1 MSERKYSVDRVVTRR
16 RILACLVIILFVFIL
31 LSIRVVYIM
40 VVKGP
45 EYKAM
50 ATEQWTSRV
59 KIDSKRGRILDTNY
73 KELAISGNVYRVDLD
88 LNTIKSYIKTY
99 NYDNPNNSI
108 DMESLAVKIGEALE
122 MDSFEVLKK
131 LESKLPNGKDMQ
143 SAILSRRI
151 EKEKVDKLK
160 DLNITG
166 VLISSDTMRYYPN
179 NDFLAHVLGVT
190 NSDGKGLTGIEYIYN
205 DILKGKPG
213 VRLVE
218 IDRNSK
224 DLAYTISEY
233 SKPADGKDIV
243 LTIDENI
250 QAFAE
255 QAAEQA
261 LSDNGANAVTIVV
274 MNPNTGE
281 VLALVNKPDYDLN
294 NPRAKAGTFEELQK
308 TWRNRAVSDTFEPG
322 SIFKVITAIAAL
334 EEGVVSDNTSFSCG
348 GSTVVGGRTIK
359 CWRTS
364 GHGSQ
369 NFSDI
374 IKNSCNMGFIQ
385 LGQKLGKEKLQRYID
400 LFGFGSKSGI
410 DLPGEASGIIKSIKS
425 INDTDLATI
434 AFGQTNT
441 VNTMQFMAAFNTI
454 ANGGTW
460 ITPHILKEV
469 VHVDEKGSTVVDSK
483 YSKGKEV
490 KTVSEEQT
498 AILRKFLERVVIE
511 GSAKNTFIDGY
522 HIAGKTGTAQKVI
535 NGVYGSGKYISS
547 FVGMAPADNPQIT
560 LMVTIDEPNPGM
572 YYAGL
577 VAAPVAKQVFT
588 NIFNYLGIK
597 GDTSLEDTTRS
608 LLKDVII
615 PDVRGMS
622 SSEAIDI
629 LKKEGLGYNIE
640 GEGSF
645 IVDLSPKPG
654 YTIKEGDRIN
664 LYLGSDSNYN
674 RDVAVPDLTGY
685 SREGAIAVLKKLN
698 LTAVFEGEGWI
709 TEQSIAPQAFAPK
722 GTVIEFILND
732 EIGD

>member
-1 MSERKYSVDRVVTRR
+1 MNERKYLVDRVVTRR
-16 RILACLVIILFVFIL
+16 RILACLLLMFFIFIL
-31 LSIRVVYIM
+31 LSVRVAYIM

-59 KIDSKRGRILDTNY
+59 KIDAKRGRILDTNY

-88 LNTIKSYIKTY
+88 LNTIKSYINTY
-99 NYDNPNNSI
+99 NYDNPNNTI
-108 DMESLAVKIGEALE
+108 DMEYIAIKIGEALE

-143 SAILSRRI
+143 SAILARRI

-166 VLISSDTMRYYPN
+166 VLVSSDTMRYYPN

-190 NSDGKGLTGIEYIYN
+190 NSDGKGLTGVEYVYN
-205 DILKGKPG
+205 DVLQGKPG

-233 SKPADGKDIV
+233 SKPEVGKDVV

-255 QAAEQA
+255 QAAKQA
-261 LSDNGANAVTIVV
+261 LSDNGAKAVTIVV
-274 MNPNTGE
+274 MNPKTGE

-294 NPRAKAGTFEELQK
+294 NPRDKALTFEELQK

-322 SIFKVITAIAAL
+322 SIFKIITAIAAL
-334 EEGVVSDNTSFSCG
+334 EEGVVNESMSFSCG

-385 LGQKLGKEKLQRYID
+385 LGQKLGKEKLQKYID
-400 LFGFGSKSGI
+400 LFGFGNKSGI
-410 DLPGEASGIIKSIKS
+410 DLPGEASGIIKPLKS

-441 VNTMQFMAAFNTI
+441 VNTMQFMAAFNAV

-469 VHVDEKGSTVVDSK
+469 SHIDEKGETIIDSK
-483 YSKGKEV
+483 FSKGKEIR
-490 KTVSEEQT
+490 TVSEEQT
-498 AILRKFLERVVIE
+498 AILRKFLERVVVE

-577 VAAPVAKQVFT
+577 VAAPAAKQVFY

-597 GDTSLEDTTRS
+597 GDTSLEETTRS

-622 SSEAIDI
+622 TGEAIDI
-629 LKKEGLGYNIE
+629 LKKEGLVYNIE

-645 IVDLSPKPG
+645 IVDVSPKPG
-654 YTIKEGDRIN
+654 YTIKEGDRVN
-664 LYLGSDSNYN
+664 LYLGNDTNYN
-674 RDVAVPDLTGY
+674 KDIVLPDFTGY
-685 SREGAIAVLKKLN
+685 SKETAIAVLKKLN
-698 LTAVFEGEGWI
+698 LTADFQGEGWI
-709 TEQSIAPQAFAPK
+709 TVQSVEPEAFVQEGA
-722 GTVIEFILND
+722 VIKFILND